1 MSLQI
6 ICCVIKHMYDLYDLK
21 SALVLI
27 LMTFACLDVI
37 IVMYLS
43 ENDVCG
49 VL

>member
-21 SALVLI
+21 SALILI
-27 LMTFACLDVI
+27 LMTFACLD
-37 IVMYLS
+37 VMYLS

>member
-1 MSLQI
+1 
-6 ICCVIKHMYDLYDLK
+6 MYDLYDLK

-27 LMTFACLDVI
+27 FMTFACFD
-37 IVMYLS
+37 VMYLS